1 MPTDRPAAH
10 SHPFAVVDVET
21 SGLAADRDRILS
33 IAVVQVG
40 TDGSVGERWTTLLD
54 PGCDPGPVHIHG
66 LTRELLAGSPTFADV
81 VDELA
86 SRLAGRV
93 MVAHNASFDWRFLTA
108 EAARAGRELPIER
121 RMCSCVLAR
130 RLDLPVPDFRLA
142 TIADFWAV
150 PFERQH
156 DALADALVVAE
167 VLPRMLALAGE
178 QDLELPI
185 TAGDRTPAPR
195 PTSAPRARCAFV
207 NPGPLADAGLI
218 QGMRIAFTGETDTP
232 RDRLEQLAIDAGLAV
247 ATSVS
252 RRTSVL
258 VTNHVGSGSGKAKA
272 ALAHGVPVIDEAT
285 FLRLAANV
293 AAGSPRDLP
302 APALVRAPA
311 LVPTPAPV
319 AAPTPTG
326 EPAPVTQ
333 PVSAAPAAPTA
344 TSATSAT
351 SAASATSAGPT
362 AGHVP
367 AARGGG
373 GPAARRPFA
382 VRRVLVLGGPHAEA
396 AALRERVIT
405 AGGLA
410 AVNLTASV
418 TDVVCLPG
426 GETDRRM
433 ARIHTLG
440 LPVTTADTF
449 LRLLD
454 DLLATGRRA
463 PVQLGG
469 GAPKPLARGAVVD
482 LPVATAGARWTV
494 AATWAWDSTAEIDL
508 VAFLVGVNELVGD
521 DDDFVFFN
529 QPHTDDGAAS
539 LSVDGPSEQA
549 ITLDLMTLPSSV
561 HRVVVAAALGDG
573 RTFGDIGPVNVA
585 ARTPDG
591 QPWLHATLD
600 AATTERT
607 MVLAEVYRRNGM
619 WRFRAVG
626 QGHNHGL
633 VDLARGYGVD
643 ATD

>member
-1 MPTDRPAAH
+1 M
-10 SHPFAVVDVET
+10 ET

-40 TDGSVGERWTTLLD
+40 ADGAVGERWTTLLD

-108 EAARAGRELPIER
+108 EAVRAGRELPTER

-156 DALADALVVAE
+156 DALADAMVVAE

-185 TAGDRTPAPR
+185 TAGDRTPTPQPAR
-195 PTSAPRARCAFV
+195 APRARCAFV
-207 NPGPLADAGLI
+207 NPGQLAEAGLI

-272 ALAHGVPVIDEAT
+272 AVAHGVPVIDEAT
-285 FLRLAANV
+285 FLRLAADV
-293 AAGSPRDLP
+293 AAGSPRDVP

-319 AAPTPTG
+319 AASAPTG

-333 PVSAAPAAPTA
+333 PASAAPVAPTA
-344 TSATSAT
+344 ASTS
-351 SAASATSAGPT
+351 SAASAAPT
-362 AGHVP
+362 VGRVP

-396 AALRERVIT
+396 AALRERVIS

-426 GETDRRM
+426 GEADRRM
-433 ARIHTLG
+433 ARIQTLG

-454 DLLATGRRA
+454 DLLATGRQA
-463 PVQLGG
+463 PAQPGT
-469 GAPKPLARGAVVD
+469 GAPKSLVRGAVVD

-494 AATWAWDSTAEIDL
+494 AATWAWDSTVEIDL

-561 HRVVVAAALGDG
+561 HRVVIAAALGDG

-626 QGHNHGL
+626 QGHDHGL

>member
-1 MPTDRPAAH
+1 MTAPAISPTDRPAAH

-40 TDGSVGERWTTLLD
+40 ADGSVGERWTTLLD

-66 LTRELLAGSPTFADV
+66 LTRELLAGSPTFVDV

-86 SRLAGRV
+86 ARLAGRV

-185 TAGDRTPAPR
+185 TAADRTPAPR
-195 PTSAPRARCAFV
+195 PARAPRARCAFV
-207 NPGPLADAGLI
+207 NPGPLAEAGLI

-232 RDRLEQLAIDAGLAV
+232 RDRLEQLAVDAGLAV

-258 VTNHVGSGSGKAKA
+258 VTNHAGSGSGKAKA
-272 ALAHGVPVIDEAT
+272 AVAHGVPVIDEAT
-285 FLRLAANV
+285 FLRLAADV
-293 AAGSPRDLP
+293 AAGSPRDVP

-311 LVPTPAPV
+311 LVPTPVPAT
-319 AAPTPTG
+319 A
-326 EPAPVTQ
+326 PAP
-333 PVSAAPAAPTA
+333 AAPAAA
-344 TSATSAT
+344 
-351 SAASATSAGPT
+351 SAAST
-362 AGHVP
+362 AAQVP

-396 AALRERVIT
+396 AALRERVID

-426 GETDRRM
+426 GEADRRM
-433 ARIHTLG
+433 ARIRTLG

-454 DLLATGRRA
+454 DLLATGRRV
-463 PVQLGG
+463 PVQPSP
-469 GAPKPLARGAVVD
+469 GAPRSLVRGAVVD

-494 AATWAWDSTAEIDL
+494 AATWAWDSTVEIDL

-529 QPHTDDGAAS
+529 QPHTDDGAVS

-561 HRVVVAAALGDG
+561 HRVVIAAALGDG

-626 QGHNHGL
+626 QGHDHGL